1 MLPKWSLLVG
11 VSLEGWILWG
21 KVLLEEGE
29 TMGVDMLL
37 EVWRIVAGG
46 RVRIRIG
53 LLRMLLV
60 WLEWIR
66 VLVHYWW
73 ILGK

>member
-1 MLPKWSLLVG
+1 M
-11 VSLEGWILWG
+11 
-21 KVLLEEGE
+21 LLEEGE